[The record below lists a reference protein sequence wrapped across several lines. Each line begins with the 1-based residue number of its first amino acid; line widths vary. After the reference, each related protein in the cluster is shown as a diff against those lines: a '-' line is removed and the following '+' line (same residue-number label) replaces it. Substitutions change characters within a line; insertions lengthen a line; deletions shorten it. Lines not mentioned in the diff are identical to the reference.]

1 MVLRARRERL
11 ILVRSLKCTPRLISA
26 INLSL
31 FCRLTVTFILFFFS
45 VLHTVQG
52 GRRPVKVQTPMFLYG
67 EESYSRN
74 AVVSMLVKDFLGC
87 EMLANIV
94 NFMLTLRFLASIT
107 GERFF

>member
-1 MVLRARRERL
+1 MVLRARTERL
-11 ILVRSLKCTPRLISA
+11 ILVRSLKFTPRLISA
-26 INLSL
+26 MNLSL
-31 FCRLTVTFILFFFS
+31 FCRLTVTFILIFFCITHS
-45 VLHTVQG
+45 TRGTPVL
-52 GRRPVKVQTPMFLYG
+52 KVQTPMFLYG